1 MSDTRDD
8 LLPEDGKSSA
18 AKDSSERLKR
28 TFLALKKTQKELA
41 NLKQKQRE
49 PIAVIGI
56 GCKFPGGVNNTN
68 DYWQLLLD
76 QRDAIS
82 EIPEDRWDN
91 DSYYDADSSTLGSIA
106 TRHGG
111 FIDDPDLFDAN
122 FFDIS
127 PREARS
133 LDPQQRLILEVTWEA
148 LENAGIRPA
157 SLRETKTGVF
167 TGISTSDYYQL
178 LAGRAPEE
186 IDSYMGS
193 GNAHSITA
201 GRLSFLLGLRGPSM
215 AIDTACS
222 SSLVAIHTACQS
234 LRQGESDLCLV
245 QGVNILLSPEIT
257 INHSRAGM
265 LAPDGR
271 CKAFDDSADG
281 FVRSEGCGAIVL
293 KPLSSAQRD
302 GDNVLAVIMGGSVNH
317 DGHSSGLTVP
327 SGPSQQAVI
336 KAAIKNA
343 NLKPEDINYIES
355 HGTGTAIG
363 DPIEIGA
370 LAGVFGTSHSK
381 QKPLIVGSVK
391 ANIGH
396 LEPAAGIAGLIK
408 AVLMIQHRR
417 IPGQVHFNAPS
428 HLIDW
433 QNIPVKIPE
442 AAMDMGEDVG
452 PLIAGVSSFGF
463 GGTNAHIIIGEEDGV
478 LDKPSQLSPSEKPAG
493 QNSHIVNISAR
504 SEAAFIELR
513 QHYIEWLEKNS
524 ETHLADI
531 AANCCLTRN
540 DFEWRASLVG
550 ANLDELRDL
559 LSSALPH
566 KVKQPDL
573 APVFMFT
580 GQGSQY
586 KGMGKTLYQ
595 TEPVFRGVL
604 DRCHQAFLSVTGRDL
619 LDVIFNGSELTAT
632 HNCQPAIYSIEV
644 ALSELW
650 QSKGIR
656 PGAVMG
662 HSVGEYAAAYT
673 AGIFSLEEGLQ
684 LIIRRGAL
692 MQELSNPGAMAAVF
706 ASAEVAAKAIDGK
719 QDLLSIAGINGPGLV
734 VLSGDRLAL
743 DSVLKLLNEQGIRST
758 PLDVSHGFHSP
769 LMNGVLDGFRQQA
782 QSVIFKTGHVP
793 FYSCLEPERDPLAP
807 INADYWV
814 RHIVEPV
821 LFYSTLQK
829 VKNANNLT
837 FLEIGPKPV
846 LTGMARACLPGEKA
860 NWCWSIKELE
870 DDRQEMLG
878 QLAVLYQLGAEPD
891 WRTIYPNA
899 YKRMQLPNYP
909 FQRQRY
915 WAAPTPD
922 TSTNLISDEVYYHVV
937 WRTLSKEDNT
947 LDIKL
952 IDSEPSNPTYLI
964 VSDGGQELPSLS
976 GRFFTQL
983 NEQGNNPQIV
993 SAREIESISIENT
1006 IVIWVRESEASQ
1018 NYAEAQSV
1026 AQELLKVMQAVIAQ
1040 PSSGLWCVTE
1050 QAVSVTDSMS
1060 LAFAD
1065 SIAWAM
1071 GRTMALEHPIQW
1083 GGIIDLELSSSEQMS
1098 NNQVDAAI
1106 EKIQSPGNEDQL
1118 AIRQQQWH
1126 IPQLRHY
1133 TPISKKAAFNPSG
1146 TWLITGGCGD
1156 LGLLTCQWLFKKGV
1170 REFVL
1175 VGRSGPSAM
1184 VQKAIQQLNEKGANI
1199 RVVAEDVCNKNGMRN
1214 VIAEC
1219 NVRQPLKGIV
1229 HTAGLPG
1236 YDLLDSINWQRF
1248 DEIVAAKAQG
1258 AWNLHTLTDELEL
1271 DYFICYSS
1279 ISSTWGSKGQAH
1291 YGAANRFVDSLMSH
1305 RRQRGL
1311 TGLSVNWGPWYQQG
1325 MSTQETVK
1333 KLAQAGVQSLK
1344 AKNNFAALER
1354 IIGDPKLSACAV
1366 AQLDEPIFKMLNQL
1380 VSKNSFL
1387 DRLHSKSMPDEQLNP
1402 TKGNLNNPAHA
1413 IAAENPSRANAF
1425 IKTQNEESLVS
1436 HLQELT
1442 ATILEFPAGQLPDVD
1457 KGFSALG
1464 MDSLLALQF
1473 KETLSGQT
1481 GLTLPATLTFDYPNI
1496 VKLAGYLKNQFF
1508 ADSSVSSSSGER
1520 QERLSDF
1527 GNREAA
1533 VHDIAIIGFGCRF
1546 PGSANSAESF
1556 WSLLKNSDDSISD
1569 IPKERWDID
1578 DYYDANPDAAGK
1590 MYCRKGGFLDG
1601 IDLFDATLFEISP
1614 REANHMD
1621 PQQRLLLE
1629 TTWEAFENA
1638 GVAPDKVKES
1648 QTGVFVGISSA
1659 EYGNRLTADVNQI
1672 DPYSITGNTSNTAAG
1687 RLSYFYGLHG
1697 PAMAVD
1703 TACSSSLVAV
1713 HLACQSL
1720 RSGESRMALA
1730 AGVNL
1735 ILDPMGSIAA
1745 SRARMLSADGKCKTF
1760 DASADGYVRSE
1771 GCGVVVLKPLAD
1783 AEKDGDTIL
1792 AVIRGSAVNQD
1803 GSSSGLT
1810 VPNGPIQEALI
1821 KEALYQARLQPEDVS
1836 YLEAHGTGTP
1846 LGDPLELQA
1855 ANAAYRPGLKGQ
1867 ESSVVEAE
1875 PLLVGSV
1882 KTNLGHLES
1891 AAGIAGLIKVILSL
1905 KHKQIPGHLNFETPN
1920 PHIPWSELNVK
1931 VPTSTAPWPTSDR
1944 LIAGVSSFG
1953 FSGTNAHVIVESY
1966 KEPADSFTSTDLIK
1980 KISANYYVLP
1990 LSAHTE
1996 DALLA
2001 LKEKYKTLLRERIS
2015 AENSAGESQ
2024 TLSALSLC
2032 YSATTGR
2039 QHFKYRVGAI
2049 GRTLEELD
2057 LNLSATELSSVV
2069 GDSHPKFSEGWALK
2083 TLEDYIAGSVAAL
2096 NHYDE
2101 LDVALKFLPK
2111 AKLPSYPFQRK
2122 HYWIGNSTGTKRH
2135 LHVGD
2140 GQLDLDTPIVFPGEA
2155 LALAD
2160 SEKQYF
2166 HLIINS
2172 AALGFY
2178 NDHRVYGKAVFPA
2191 AAWLDAALQTAKVV
2205 LLEDSARIEDLQVL
2219 RPLVFE
2225 DGVSYKIQTVIE
2237 PVSGRDA
2244 YQIKFFSQEIESDS
2258 AHWAL
2263 LAEATVSMLAVSEAA
2278 KSAQRSRLESM
2289 LEPEVDSE
2297 KSWQN
2302 IAPAELYQRYK
2313 DLHLDYGEAF
2323 RTVKSL
2329 KFQSNKSL
2337 GRFEIDDV
2345 RLLPAL
2351 LDGCFQIAGLA
2362 CPQLEEKLTF
2372 LPVAIEKIQWFGE
2385 GTLAGWCF
2393 AENVAPRGDESTNG
2407 NESAIK
2413 IGQVVTLDLSLFNTE
2428 KQLIASV
2435 CGLTLKAVPKGQQSL
2450 GNLKPKAA
2458 QVLSIQWDKLAL
2470 DVSPDRVNQYHWLL
2484 VASNSR
2490 LAAGISDYLK
2500 SKGASWEYVD
2510 PAQFPK
2516 QLDSNIQV
2524 VFLEGLIASS
2534 ASALEITLSL
2544 LDIYQKLSALAHQWR
2559 LSVITCGA
2567 VRVLDDDNVA
2577 GLTQSPLWGLGKVIA
2592 LEDSDHW
2599 GGLLDIES
2607 LHMATS
2613 DHIDSRQAEM
2623 IDRWIQS
2630 TTSEALCAIR
2640 GEQLYAARLVP
2651 TAVNNK
2657 PIYSNQAPAPT
2668 RVSIGAS
2675 YIITGGC
2682 GGLGLQVAKWLSEQG
2697 AGHLILTSRSGAGA
2711 AAQAVL
2717 DAIETDSETE
2727 VSVVAAD
2734 VTDLAVM
2741 QKVVDLAVSLA
2752 PLKGIIHAAGII
2764 DDGILLQQTAD
2775 RFEKVMAP
2783 KVSGAWN
2790 LHKLTVDKELDFFV
2804 SFSSTAS
2811 VLGVIGQS
2819 SYAAANAFLDS
2830 FAGYRGS
2837 LGLPALTINWGGWED
2852 TGMAAQLSEK
2862 DIEHLEQVGVKAL
2875 RPEEGLRVLGLLIS
2889 QRDAVSESVAVLD
2902 VEWETLFKTYSIEKT
2917 PSILRLIRSAGKK
2930 TNSTFKLESRETIA
2944 ASLFQSLTEAKNT
2957 QRLALVEGFLLQ
2969 QLREVLEVESDFD
2982 KSIPLVNMGM
2992 DSLMAVELRSRVHKA
3007 LDIDVSIARF
3017 LEDRDFFSMA
3027 AFLLESF
3034 SEIHLL
3040 DKIRPVLDEK
3050 LENSLKQGE
3059 EQVRQFPLSISQQAL
3074 WFLHQINPN
3083 SAAYNTAFAVKIL
3096 SNVEP
3101 LELTG
3106 VLTQIV
3112 DRYSALRTVFPAP
3125 SNGRLQQ
3132 INPTTSIDLESI
3144 DAADC
3149 SDAELKVVV
3158 ENHYQQPFSLTDGPL
3173 FRTTLFSRSA
3183 TEHVLLLSFH
3193 HIICDAWSIWLIV
3206 GDICKAYAN
3215 NGVLALAKDE
3225 NDQQSFQRAV
3235 DNQNQL
3241 ERSERGD
3248 KLRSYWLNVLAGEL
3262 PQLNFPTD
3270 TIEQNTD
3277 QPKGASLHFEL
3288 STDLTAKITA
3298 FCSAEGITL
3307 YCLLLSAWQLFLH
3320 RYTGQDDILVGS
3332 PVAGRNDPGTTNA
3345 VGYFVN
3351 QIVLRTNLAG
3361 NPTVKA
3367 LLSQVRKTVLG
3378 ALEHQDYPYPL
3389 LAREL
3394 SEGRL
3399 EGQAGVFSTYFV
3411 LQKPQQM
3418 GESSGLLKGA
3428 SRSGE
3433 LLQVGPLTLAPFAMD
3448 QMEGQFDL
3456 ALEVHEKSSA
3466 HSCTLKY
3473 DTSLFKS
3480 TTVDRLA
3487 LHFNHLLSDL
3497 VDSPDKQISQLS
3509 LLSADEYRQIV
3520 YQWND
3525 TVEPHDLSLCLH
3537 DLFERQVQLSPDAP
3551 AVTFEGQ
3558 SLSYSELAKKSL
3570 LLAKYLQKQGVGP
3583 DIFVGVFATR
3593 SLEMVIALYGI
3604 LRAGGAYVPLEP
3616 EYPEKRI
3623 SGAIE
3628 DAGLSIVLTQE
3639 ALLSRAVCI
3648 ENELANTVQ
3657 FVPLDRDWSI
3667 IEACGDLPISHTTTP
3682 DDLAYLI
3689 YTSGSTGIPN
3699 GVMNSHKGICNRLLW
3714 MQKAYQL
3721 DKHDRVLQKT
3731 PFSFDVSVWEF
3742 FWPLIT
3748 GAQLILAPPGV
3759 HRDSVALVNLILK
3772 EKISTLH
3779 FVPSML
3785 TSLLDYLALKSD
3797 LKTADKL
3804 SSGDI
3809 SDSNV
3814 RQVFCSGEALSPA
3827 TASKFFE
3834 YFDSDLHNLYGPTE
3848 AAIDVTYWQ
3857 CLKDE
3862 QPVIMPIGRPI
3873 DNTQIY
3879 ILDKYQNPVPVG
3891 VAGELFIAGFGVARG
3906 YRKRDQLNTLKFIDD
3921 PFSQTTEAR
3930 MYRTGDMARFNEDG
3944 VIEYLGRIDNQVK
3957 IHGFRIE
3964 LGEIEAVCESYPS
3977 INQAVVLARETTK
3990 GSFNLVAYISRNE
4003 RGSRDER
4010 VSGAEKDLHEFLRQ
4024 KLPDYMVPSHIVV
4037 LTVFPLSSNGK
4048 VDRKA
4053 LPAPVSL
4060 RSARHDSSQQT
4071 ISASNDIERF
4081 IAASWREVLEL
4092 DHIGIN
4098 ENFFELGGHS
4108 IALGQI
4114 HARICLE
4121 FNCELN
4127 LVDMFRYTSI
4137 LQQAVWVD
4145 SQLLSNGDAVEK
4157 RRDPIRGKRRGQADN
4172 NSLQDKR
4179 TARRK
4184 SRKE

>member
-1 MSDTRDD
+1 MSDVRDD
-8 LLPEDGKSSA
+8 LPPGDSKSNA
-18 AKDSSERLKR
+18 TKDSSDRLKR

-49 PIAVIGI
+49 PIAIIGI
-56 GCKFPGGVNNTN
+56 GCKFPGGVNNTS
-68 DYWQLLLD
+68 DYWQLLLE

-82 EIPEDRWDN
+82 EIPGNRWDN
-91 DSYYDADSSTLGSIA
+91 DAYYDADSSLLGSTA

-111 FIDDPDLFDAN
+111 FIDNLDLFDAD

-133 LDPQQRLILEVTWEA
+133 LDPQQRLVLEVTWEA

-167 TGISTSDYYQL
+167 TAISTSDYYQL

-193 GNAHSITA
+193 GNAHSIAA

-336 KAAIKNA
+336 KSALKNA

-381 QKPLIVGSVK
+381 QNPLIVGSVK
-391 ANIGH
+391 ANFGH

-408 AVLMIQHRR
+408 AALMIQHRQ
-417 IPGQVHFNAPS
+417 IPGQVHYNTPS
-428 HLIDW
+428 QLIDW
-433 QNIPVKIPE
+433 QNIPIQIPE
-442 AAMDMGEDVG
+442 ETMSVDEEAG

-463 GGTNAHIIIGEEDGV
+463 GGTNAHVILGAEED
-478 LDKPSQLSPSEKPAG
+478 LFSKSSQLPPLEKDEA
-493 QNSHIVNISAR
+493 QSYHIVNISAR
-504 SEAAFIELR
+504 SEAAFVELR
-513 QHYIEWLEKNS
+513 QQYLEWLEENS
-524 ETHLADI
+524 EASLADI
-531 AANCCLTRN
+531 AANACLTRN

-550 ANLDELRDL
+550 TSLDDIRNS
-559 LSSALPH
+559 LSSAVPH
-566 KVKQPDL
+566 KVKQPDI

-595 TEPVFRGVL
+595 TETVFRDVL
-604 DRCHQAFLSVTGRDL
+604 DRCHQEFMLVTGRDL
-619 LDVIFNGSELTAT
+619 LDIIFNGAELTAT

-692 MQELSNPGAMAAVF
+692 MQGLSNPGAMAAVF

-734 VLSGDRLAL
+734 ALSGDKLAL
-743 DSVLKLLNEQGIRST
+743 DSVLKLLDEQGIRSSS
-758 PLDVSHGFHSP
+758 LDVSHGFHSP
-769 LMNGVLDGFRQQA
+769 LMSGVLDDFGQQA
-782 QSVIFKTGHVP
+782 QRVAFKPSHVP
-793 FYSCLEPERDPLAP
+793 FYSCLEPERDPLALM
-807 INADYWV
+807 NADYWV
-814 RHIVEPV
+814 RHIVRPV
-821 LFYSTLQK
+821 LFYSTLQQLK
-829 VKNANNLT
+829 TANNLT

-860 NWCWSIKELE
+860 SWCWSIKEVAN
-870 DDRQEMLG
+870 DRQEMLG
-878 QLAVLYQLGAEPD
+878 QLAALYQLGAEPD
-891 WRTIYPNA
+891 WRTVYPNA

-915 WAAPTPD
+915 WAAPAPD
-922 TSTNLISDEVYYHVV
+922 TSTNLISDEVYYNVA
-937 WRTLSKEDNT
+937 WRALSKEDT
-947 LDIKL
+947 KQ
-952 IDSEPSNPTYLI
+952 IDSEPSNFTYLI
-964 VSDGGQELPSLS
+964 VSDGKQELPPLSSLFS
-976 GRFFTQL
+976 KQL
-983 NEQGNNPQIV
+983 NAQGNNPRTV
-993 SAREIESISIENT
+993 SAAEIESISLENT
-1006 IVIWVRESEASQ
+1006 IVLWVSDSEASQ
-1018 NYAEAQSV
+1018 DYAQAHGV
-1026 AQELLKVMQAVIAQ
+1026 AQELLKIMQAVIAE
-1040 PSSGLWCVTE
+1040 PSSNLWCVTE
-1050 QAVSVTDSMS
+1050 EAVSVTDSTAI
-1060 LAFAD
+1060 AFAD

-1071 GRTMALEHPIQW
+1071 ARTMALEYPIQW
-1083 GGIIDLELSSSEQMS
+1083 GGIIDLELSTSELMS
-1098 NNQVDAAI
+1098 IKQVDAAI
-1106 EKIQSPGNEDQL
+1106 EKIQNPGNEDQL

-1126 IPQLRHY
+1126 IPQLQHY
-1133 TPISKKAAFNPSG
+1133 TQGSKKAAFNPSG

-1184 VQKAIQQLNEKGANI
+1184 VQTAIQQLNEKGANI
-1199 RVVAEDVCNKNGMRN
+1199 RVVAEDVCDENGMRN

-1219 NVRQPLKGIV
+1219 NVRESLKGIV

-1236 YDLLDSINWQRF
+1236 YDLLETLNSQRF
-1248 DEIVAAKAQG
+1248 DEVMAAKAQG
-1258 AWNLHTLTDELEL
+1258 AWNLHTVTDEVEL

-1311 TGLSVNWGPWYQQG
+1311 PGLSVNWGPWYLQG

-1354 IIGDPKLSACAV
+1354 IINDPKLSTCAV
-1366 AQLDEPIFKMLNQL
+1366 AQLDEPVFKMLNQL

-1387 DRLHSKSMPDEQLNP
+1387 DRLNSKSMPGEQLNP

-1413 IAAENPSRANAF
+1413 IGTENLSRENAF
-1425 IKTQNEESLVS
+1425 IKTLDDESLVS
-1436 HLQELT
+1436 QLQELT
-1442 ATILEFPAGQLPDVD
+1442 ATILEFSAGQMPDVD

-1473 KETLSGQT
+1473 KETLSEQT
-1481 GLTLPATLTFDYPNI
+1481 GLTLPSTLTFDYPNI
-1496 VKLAGYLKNQFF
+1496 IKLAVYLKNQFF
-1508 ADSSVSSSSGER
+1508 ADSSVLAPSDER
-1520 QERLSDF
+1520 REIVNDI
-1527 GNREAA
+1527 GNRDAA
-1533 VHDIAIIGFGCRF
+1533 VHDIAVIGVGCRF
-1546 PGSANSAESF
+1546 PGGANSAESF

-1601 IDLFDATLFEISP
+1601 IDLFDATLFGISP

-1629 TTWEAFENA
+1629 TTWEAFEDA
-1638 GVAPDKVKES
+1638 GLALDKIKES
-1648 QTGVFVGISSA
+1648 QTGVFVGVTST

-1672 DPYSITGNTSNTAAG
+1672 DPYSITGNTANTAAG

-1735 ILDPMGSIAA
+1735 ILDPMGTIAA
-1745 SRARMLSADGKCKTF
+1745 SRSRMLSADGKCKTF
-1760 DASADGYVRSE
+1760 DASADGYVRGE

-1783 AEKDGDTIL
+1783 AEKDGNTIL

-1821 KEALYQARLQPEDVS
+1821 RDALFQARLQPEDVS

-1855 ANAAYRPGLKGQ
+1855 ANTAYRSGQ
-1867 ESSVVEAE
+1867 ESLEVKPEA
-1875 PLLVGSV
+1875 LLVGSV

-1905 KHKQIPGHLNFETPN
+1905 KHKQIPSHLNFKSPN

-1931 VPTSTAPWPTSDR
+1931 VPTCMTPWPKSAR
-1944 LIAGVSSFG
+1944 QIAGVSSFG
-1953 FSGTNAHVIVESY
+1953 FSGTNAHVIVEAY
-1966 KEPADSFTSTDLIK
+1966 KESTGSSTSSELIK
-1980 KISANYYVLP
+1980 KTDGNYFVLP

-1996 DALLA
+1996 EALLA
-2001 LKEKYKTLLRERIS
+2001 LKEKYKVLLRERIS
-2015 AENSAGESQ
+2015 TRNNSPESQ
-2024 TLSALSLC
+2024 ALSALSLC
-2032 YSATTGR
+2032 YSASTGR
-2039 QHFKYRVGAI
+2039 QHFKYRAGAI
-2049 GRTLEELD
+2049 GRTLEELE
-2057 LNLSATELSSVV
+2057 LNLSVSEPLSAA
-2069 GDSHPKFSEGWALK
+2069 GDRQLMFSENWALN
-2083 TLEDYIAGSVAAL
+2083 TLRDYIAGTTAAL
-2096 NHYDE
+2096 NHYGE
-2101 LDVALKFLPK
+2101 LDDALKFLPK
-2111 AKLPSYPFQRK
+2111 TRLPSYPFQRK
-2122 HYWIGNSTGTKRH
+2122 RYWVENSSNTKRG
-2135 LHVGD
+2135 LHAG
-2140 GQLDLDTPIVFPGEA
+2140 GGELDRDTFITFPGKA
-2155 LALAD
+2155 LALAH
-2160 SEKQYF
+2160 SEKRYF
-2166 HLIINS
+2166 HLTINS

-2191 AAWLDAALQTAKVV
+2191 AAWLDAALQTARVIF
-2205 LLEDSARIEDLQVL
+2205 LEGLACVEELQVL

-2225 DGVSYKIQTVIE
+2225 DDVSYKIQTVMDA
-2237 PVSGRDA
+2237 VSGRDA
-2244 YQIKFFSQEIESDS
+2244 HQIKFFSQELGSDS
-2258 AHWAL
+2258 AHWVL
-2263 LAEATVSMLAVSEAA
+2263 LAEAIVSKLAVSEAT
-2278 KSAQRSRLESM
+2278 KSARQLTLESM
-2289 LEPEVDSE
+2289 L
-2297 KSWQN
+2297 KSQTNSGQGWKS
-2302 IAPAELYQRYK
+2302 IDPVELYQRYK
-2313 DLHLDYGEAF
+2313 DLHLDYGDAF
-2323 RTVKSL
+2323 RTVKTL
-2329 KFQSNKSL
+2329 NYQSNKSL
-2337 GRFEIDDV
+2337 GMFEIDDI

-2362 CPQLEEKLTF
+2362 SPQLDDKLTF
-2372 LPVAIEKIQWFGE
+2372 LPVAIEKTQWFGE
-2385 GTLAGWCF
+2385 ATLAGWCF
-2393 AENVAPRGDESTNG
+2393 AEHVVLENDESIPANQ
-2407 NESAIK
+2407 SAIK
-2413 IGQVVTLDLSLFNTE
+2413 IGQVVKLDLSVFNAE
-2428 KQLIASV
+2428 KQLIATVS
-2435 CGLTLKAVPKGQQSL
+2435 GLTLKAVPKGQQSL
-2450 GNLKPKAA
+2450 VSLKLKAA
-2458 QVLSIQWDKLAL
+2458 QVLNIQWDKLAL
-2470 DVSPDRVNQYHWLL
+2470 DVSPGRVSQYHWLL
-2484 VASNSR
+2484 VASDSR
-2490 LAAGISDYLK
+2490 LIAGLSDYLK
-2500 SKGASWEYVD
+2500 NNGASWECVD
-2510 PAQFPK
+2510 PDRFPK
-2516 QLDSNIQV
+2516 QLHSNIQV
-2524 VFLEGLIASS
+2524 IYLEGLIADG
-2534 ASALEITLSL
+2534 ASTVEITVAL
-2544 LDIYQKLSALAHQWR
+2544 LDIYQKLSALGDQWR
-2559 LSVITCGA
+2559 LSVITCAA
-2567 VRVLDDDNVA
+2567 VRVLEDDKVA

-2599 GGLLDIES
+2599 GGLLDVES
-2607 LHMATS
+2607 LHTVTS
-2613 DHIDSRQAEM
+2613 DHVDSRQAEM

-2630 TTSEALCAIR
+2630 TTSESLCAVR
-2640 GEQLYAARLVP
+2640 GEQFYAARLVP
-2651 TAVNNK
+2651 TALNNK
-2657 PIYSNQAPAPT
+2657 PIYTNQTPAPT
-2668 RVSIGAS
+2668 RVRKGAS

-2717 DAIETDSETE
+2717 GTIKTGSETE

-2734 VTDLAVM
+2734 VTDLVAM
-2741 QKVVDLAVSLA
+2741 QGVVDLAESLA

-2783 KVSGAWN
+2783 KAKGAWN
-2790 LHKLTVDKELDFFV
+2790 LHKLTVDKKLDFFV

-2811 VLGVIGQS
+2811 VLGVTGQS

-2830 FAGYRGS
+2830 LAGYRVS

-2852 TGMAAQLSEK
+2852 TGMAAHLSEQ
-2862 DIEHLEQVGVKAL
+2862 DIGHLEQLGVKAL
-2875 RPEEGLRVLGLLIS
+2875 RPEEGLRILGLLIS
-2889 QRDAVSESVAVLD
+2889 QRTAISESVAVLD
-2902 VEWETLFKTYSIEKT
+2902 VEWETLLKTYSIEQT
-2917 PSILRLIRSAGKK
+2917 PSILRLIRTAVEK
-2930 TNSTFKLESRETIA
+2930 TNSTLKLESRETIT
-2944 ASLFQSLTEAKNT
+2944 ASLFQSLIEAKNR
-2957 QRLALVEGFLLQ
+2957 QRLGLVEEFLLQ
-2969 QLREVLEVESDFD
+2969 QLREVLEVDNDFD
-2982 KSIPLVNMGM
+2982 KSIPLVKMGM
-2992 DSLMAVELRSRVHKA
+2992 DSLMAVELRSRVQKG

-3017 LEDRDFFSMA
+3017 LEDRNFFSMA

-3034 SEIHLL
+3034 NETHLL
-3040 DKIRPVLDEK
+3040 DKTRSILDEK
-3050 LENSLKQGE
+3050 LESSAKPGE
-3059 EQVRQFPLSISQQAL
+3059 EHVRQFPLSISQQAL

-3096 SNVEP
+3096 SNVET
-3101 LELTG
+3101 LELSN
-3106 VLTQIV
+3106 VLKQIV
-3112 DRYSALRTVFPAP
+3112 DRYSALRTVFPAQ

-3132 INPTTSIDLESI
+3132 INPATSIDLQSI
-3144 DAADC
+3144 DAAGF
-3149 SDAELKVVV
+3149 SDAELKTLV
-3158 ENHYQQPFSLTDGPL
+3158 ESYYQQPFSLSDGPL

-3215 NGVLALAKDE
+3215 NGVLTLANNE
-3225 NDQQSFQRAV
+3225 NDQLSFQRAV
-3235 DNQNQL
+3235 DTQNQL
-3241 ERSERGD
+3241 ETSERGD
-3248 KLRSYWLNVLAGEL
+3248 KLRAYWLNVLGGEL

-3270 TIEQNTD
+3270 SIVQGTE
-3277 QPKGASLHFEL
+3277 QPKGASLHFAL
-3288 STDLTAKITA
+3288 STELTAKITA

-3332 PVAGRNDPGTTNA
+3332 PVAGRDDSGSTNA

-3389 LAREL
+3389 LARQL
-3394 SEGRL
+3394 SKGRL
-3399 EGQAGVFSTYFV
+3399 ERQAGVFSTYFV
-3411 LQKPQQM
+3411 LQKPQQLV
-3418 GESSGLLKGA
+3418 ESSGSLKGA
-3428 SRSGE
+3428 SLSGE

-3473 DTSLFKS
+3473 DTSLLEVA
-3480 TTVDRLA
+3480 TVQRLA
-3487 LHFNHLLSDL
+3487 KHFNQLLGDL
-3497 VDSPDKQISQLS
+3497 VDFPDKQISQIS
-3509 LLSADEYRQIV
+3509 LLSADEYRKIV

-3525 TVEPHDLSLCLH
+3525 TIEPHDLSLCLH
-3537 DLFERQVQLSPDAP
+3537 DLFERQVQRSPDAP

-3558 SLSYSELAKKSL
+3558 SLSYSELSEKSL
-3570 LLAKYLQKQGVGP
+3570 LLAKYLQMQGVGP
-3583 DIFVGVFATR
+3583 DIFVGVFASR

-3616 EYPEKRI
+3616 EYPEKRL
-3623 SGAIE
+3623 SAVIE

-3639 ALLSRAVCI
+3639 VLLSRPVC
-3648 ENELANTVQ
+3648 NDSTSTVQ

-3667 IEACGDLPISHTTTP
+3667 VEASGDLPLSHTTTP

-3699 GVMNSHKGICNRLLW
+3699 GVMNSHKAICNRLLW

-3721 DKHDRVLQKT
+3721 DKDDRVLQKT

-3748 GAQLILAPPGV
+3748 GAQLILAPPGA
-3759 HRDSVALVNLILK
+3759 HKDSVALVNLILK

-3785 TSLLDYLALKSD
+3785 TSLLDYLALKSNH
-3797 LKTADKL
+3797 KTTDKL
-3804 SSGDI
+3804 SSGEI
-3809 SDSNV
+3809 FDSNV

-3857 CLKDE
+3857 CRKDE
-3862 QPVIMPIGRPI
+3862 QSAIMPIGRPI

-3891 VAGELFIAGFGVARG
+3891 VAGELFIAGTGVARG
-3906 YRKRDQLNTLKFIDD
+3906 YRNRDQLNALKFIDD
-3921 PFSQTTEAR
+3921 PFSQSFEAR

-3964 LGEIEAVCESYPS
+3964 LGEVEAVCESFPS
-3977 INQAVVLARETTK
+3977 INQAVVLARGTTK
-3990 GSFNLVAYISRNE
+3990 GSYSLVAYVSQNE
-4003 RGSRDER
+4003 GISRDER
-4010 VSGAEKDLHEFLRQ
+4010 VNGNEKGLREFLKQ
-4024 KLPDYMVPSHIVV
+4024 KLPEYMVPSHIVV
-4037 LTVFPLSSNGK
+4037 LTVFPLNSNGK

-4053 LPAPVSL
+4053 LPEPVSL
-4060 RSARHDSSQQT
+4060 SSARQGSAQQA
-4071 ISASNDIERF
+4071 ISVSNGTEQF
-4081 IAASWREVLEL
+4081 IAAAWKEVLEL

-4121 FNCELN
+4121 FTCELS

-4137 LQQAVWVD
+4137 LQQALWVD
-4145 SQLLSNGDAVEK
+4145 SQLQSKGDTVEQET
-4157 RRDPIRGKRRGQADN
+4157 DPIRGKRRGQIK

>member
-1 MSDTRDD
+1 MSDIRKNS
-8 LLPEDGKSSA
+8 LPEDGKSKA
-18 AKDSSERLKR
+18 TQDSSDRLKR

-49 PIAVIGI
+49 PIAIIGI

-68 DYWQLLLD
+68 DYWQLLLE

-82 EIPEDRWDN
+82 EIPDDRWDN
-91 DSYYDADSSTLGSIA
+91 EAYYDADSSKLGTIA

-193 GNAHSITA
+193 GNAHSIAA

-265 LAPDGR
+265 LSPDGR
-271 CKAFDDSADG
+271 CKAFDNSADG

-302 GDNVLAVIMGGSVNH
+302 GDNVLAVIMGEAVNH

-336 KAAIKNA
+336 KSAIKNA

-363 DPIEIGA
+363 DPIELGA
-370 LAGVFGTSHSK
+370 LAGVFGMSHSRR
-381 QKPLIVGSVK
+381 KPLIVGSVK

-396 LEPAAGIAGLIK
+396 LETAAGIAGLIK
-408 AVLMIQHRR
+408 AVLMIHHHQ
-417 IPGQVHFNAPS
+417 IPGQVHFEIPS
-428 HLIDW
+428 QLIDW
-433 QNIPVKIPE
+433 HNIPIKIPE
-442 AAMDMGEDVG
+442 TTMDVGEDVG
-452 PLIAGVSSFGF
+452 SLIAGVSSFGF
-463 GGTNAHIIIGEEDGV
+463 GGTNAHIILGAESGL
-478 LDKPSQLSPSEKPAG
+478 LDKPSQLQPSERPQDQKP
-493 QNSHIVNISAR
+493 HIVNISAR
-504 SEAAFIELR
+504 SEAAFVELR
-513 QHYIEWLEKNS
+513 QRYLEWFESNP
-524 ETHLADI
+524 ETPLADI
-531 AANCCLTRN
+531 AANSCLTRN
-540 DFEWRASLVG
+540 DFEWRTSLVG
-550 ANLDELRDL
+550 TSLDDIRDL
-559 LSSALPH
+559 LSSAVPH

-573 APVFMFT
+573 TPVFMFT

-595 TEPVFRGVL
+595 TEPVFRDVL
-604 DRCHQAFLSVTGRDL
+604 DRCHQAFMSVTGRDL
-619 LDVIFNGSELTAT
+619 LDIIFNGSELTAT

-644 ALSELW
+644 GLSELW

-692 MQELSNPGAMAAVF
+692 MQGLSNPGAMAAVF

-719 QDLLSIAGINGPGLV
+719 QDLLSIAGINGPSLV
-734 VLSGDRLAL
+734 VLSGDKLAL
-743 DSVLKLLNEQGIRST
+743 DSVLKHLNDQDIRSS

-769 LMNGVLDGFRQQA
+769 LMNGVLDDFRQQA
-782 QSVIFKTGHVP
+782 QSVAFKPGHVP
-793 FYSCLEPERDPLAP
+793 FYSCLDPERDPLVP
-807 INADYWV
+807 MNADYWV

-829 VKNANNLT
+829 LENVNNLT
-837 FLEIGPKPV
+837 FLEVGPKPV
-846 LTGMARACLPGEKA
+846 LTGMARVCLPGEKA
-860 NWCWSIKELE
+860 NWCWSIKELA

-878 QLAVLYQLGAEPD
+878 QLAALYQLGAEPD
-891 WRTIYPNA
+891 WRTIYPHA

-915 WAAPTPD
+915 WAAPAPE
-922 TSTNLISDEVYYHVV
+922 TSTNLISDEVYYNVV
-937 WRTLSKEDNT
+937 WPALSEEDNT
-947 LDIKL
+947 VDTMQ
-952 IDSEPSNPTYLI
+952 IDSEPSNFTYLI

-976 GRFFTQL
+976 SLFSTQL
-983 NEQGNNPQIV
+983 NAQGNNPRVV
-993 SAREIESISIENT
+993 SASEIESVSLENT
-1006 IVIWVRESEASQ
+1006 IVLWVRESQVSQ
-1018 NYAEAQSV
+1018 SYAAAQRV
-1026 AQELLKVMQAVIAQ
+1026 AQQLLKVMQAVIAE
-1040 PSSGLWCVTE
+1040 PSSNLWCVTE
-1050 QAVSVTDSMS
+1050 QAVSVSDSTS

-1065 SIAWAM
+1065 SVAWAM

-1083 GGIIDLELSSSEQMS
+1083 GGIIDLELSTSELMS
-1098 NNQVDAAI
+1098 INQVDAAI
-1106 EKIQSPGNEDQL
+1106 KKIRISGNEDQL

-1126 IPQLRHY
+1126 IPRLQHY
-1133 TPISKKAAFNPSG
+1133 TPSSKKAAFNPRG

-1156 LGLLTCQWLFKKGV
+1156 LGLLTCQWLFEKGV

-1175 VGRSGPSAM
+1175 VGRSGPSAV
-1184 VQKAIQQLNEKGANI
+1184 VQKTIQQLNEKGANI
-1199 RVVAEDVCNKNGMRN
+1199 RVVAEDVCDENGMRK

-1219 NVRQPLKGIV
+1219 NVREPLKGIV

-1236 YDLLDSINWQRF
+1236 YELLESLNSYRF

-1258 AWNLHTLTDELEL
+1258 AWNLHALTDELEL

-1291 YGAANRFVDSLMSH
+1291 YGAANKFVDSLMSH
-1305 RRQRGL
+1305 RRQRGQP
-1311 TGLSVNWGPWYQQG
+1311 GLSVNWGPWYEQG

-1344 AKNNFAALER
+1344 TKNNFAALER
-1354 IIGDPKLSACAV
+1354 IIDDPKLSTCAV
-1366 AQLDEPIFKMLNQL
+1366 AQLDEPLFKMLNQL

-1387 DRLHSKSMPDEQLNP
+1387 DRLSSVGSKPASGEQRN
-1402 TKGNLNNPAHA
+1402 TTRGFLNNVADAVGTESPVRV
-1413 IAAENPSRANAF
+1413 NSF
-1425 IKTQNEESLVS
+1425 IKTQDEESLAS

-1442 ATILEFPAGQLPDVD
+1442 GIILEFPAGQLPDVD

-1473 KETLSGQT
+1473 KETLSEQT
-1481 GLTLPATLTFDYPNI
+1481 GLTLPSTLTFDYPNI
-1496 VKLAGYLKNQFF
+1496 VKLAVYLKNQFF
-1508 ADSSVSSSSGER
+1508 TDPNVLPSSGER
-1520 QERLSDF
+1520 RESVNDI

-1546 PGSANSAESF
+1546 PGGANSAESF
-1556 WSLLKNSDDSISD
+1556 WSLLKNSDDSIVD
-1569 IPKERWDID
+1569 IPKERWDINE
-1578 DYYDANPDAAGK
+1578 YYDANPDAAGK

-1601 IDLFDATLFEISP
+1601 IDLFDATLFEISR

-1648 QTGVFVGISSA
+1648 QTGVFVGITST
-1659 EYGNRLTADVNQI
+1659 EYGNRLTADVNRI

-1735 ILDPMGSIAA
+1735 ILDPMGTIAA

-1810 VPNGPIQEALI
+1810 VPNGPIQEAVI

-1855 ANAAYRPGLKGQ
+1855 ANAAYRSGH
-1867 ESSVVEAE
+1867 ESLETKPEA
-1875 PLLVGSV
+1875 LLVGSV

-1891 AAGIAGLIKVILSL
+1891 AAGIAGLIKVVLSL
-1905 KHKQIPGHLNFETPN
+1905 KHNQIPAHLNFETPN

-1931 VPTSTAPWPTSDR
+1931 VPTSITSWPKGGR
-1944 LIAGVSSFG
+1944 QIAGVSSFG

-1966 KEPADSFTSTDLIK
+1966 KEPTDPFNSNDVIEK
-1980 KISANYYVLP
+1980 TDGNYYVLP
-1990 LSAHTE
+1990 ISAHTE
-1996 DALLA
+1996 EALLA
-2001 LKEKYKTLLRERIS
+2001 LKEKHRILLLERIS
-2015 AENSAGESQ
+2015 TGNNSLENQA
-2024 TLSALSLC
+2024 LSALSLC
-2032 YSATTGR
+2032 YGASTSR
-2039 QHFKYRVGAI
+2039 QHFKYRAGAI
-2049 GRTLEELD
+2049 GRTLTELES
-2057 LNLSATELSSVV
+2057 NLSVDELQSVP
-2069 GDSHPKFSEGWALK
+2069 DNHQPKFSEGWALN
-2083 TLEDYIAGSVAAL
+2083 TLRDYIAGSAAAL
-2096 NHYDE
+2096 DHYGE

-2111 AKLPSYPFQRK
+2111 ANLPSYPFQRK
-2122 HYWIGNSTGTKRH
+2122 HYWIENSTNTKRH
-2135 LHVGD
+2135 LHVGYSH
-2140 GQLDLDTPIVFPGEA
+2140 LDHDIPIGFPGEA

-2160 SEKQYF
+2160 SDKRYF
-2166 HLIINS
+2166 HLMINS
-2172 AALGFY
+2172 AALDFY
-2178 NDHRVYGKAVFPA
+2178 DDHRVYGKAVFPA

-2205 LLEDSARIEDLQVL
+2205 LLEESACIEDLQVL

-2237 PVSGRDA
+2237 PVNGGDTQ
-2244 YQIKFFSQEIESDS
+2244 QIKFFSQELESDS
-2258 AHWAL
+2258 AHWVL
-2263 LAEATVSMLAVSEAA
+2263 LAEALVSKVAVSEAT
-2278 KSAQRSRLESM
+2278 KSAQQLTLESM
-2289 LEPEVDSE
+2289 LKPEIGSSQDW
-2297 KSWQN
+2297 KN
-2302 IAPAELYQRYK
+2302 IDPGELYQRYK

-2329 KFQSNKSL
+2329 RYQSNKSL
-2337 GRFEIDDV
+2337 GRVEIDDS

-2362 CPQLEEKLTF
+2362 CPQLDEKLTF
-2372 LPVAIEKIQWFGE
+2372 LPVAIEKTEWFGN
-2385 GTLAGWCF
+2385 GTRAGWCF
-2393 AENVAPRGDESTNG
+2393 AEHIVPGNDESISE
-2407 NESAIK
+2407 NEQAIK
-2413 IGQVVTLDLSLFNTE
+2413 VGQVVTLDLSLFNTE

-2435 CGLTLKAVPKGQQSL
+2435 SGLTLKAVPKGRQSL
-2450 GNLKPKAA
+2450 VNLKSKEA
-2458 QVLSIQWDKLAL
+2458 QVLNIQWDELAL
-2470 DVSPDRVNQYHWLL
+2470 NFSPDRANQYHWLL

-2490 LAAGISDYLK
+2490 LAAGLSGYLK

-2510 PAQFPK
+2510 PAHFPK
-2516 QLDSNIQV
+2516 QLHSNIQII
-2524 VFLEGLIASS
+2524 FLEGLIASS
-2534 ASALEITLSL
+2534 ASAVEITVSL
-2544 LDIYQKLSALAHQWR
+2544 LAIYQKLSALGDQWR

-2592 LEDSDHW
+2592 LEDGDHW

-2607 LHMATS
+2607 LHTVTS

-2630 TTSEALCAIR
+2630 TTSESLCAVR

-2651 TAVNNK
+2651 MALNNK
-2657 PIYSNQAPAPT
+2657 PVYSSQASAPS
-2668 RVSIGAS
+2668 RVSKAAS

-2697 AGHLILTSRSGAGA
+2697 AGHLILTSRSGADA
-2711 AAQAVL
+2711 TAQAVL
-2717 DAIETDSETE
+2717 IAIQADSETE

-2734 VTDLAVM
+2734 VTDLAAM
-2741 QKVVDLAVSLA
+2741 QKVVDFAESLA

-2783 KVSGAWN
+2783 KVNGAWN
-2790 LHKLTVDKELDFFV
+2790 LHKLTDDKELDFFV

-2811 VLGVIGQS
+2811 VLGVTGQS

-2830 FAGYRGS
+2830 LAGFRGS
-2837 LGLPALTINWGGWED
+2837 LGLPALTINWGGWKD

-2875 RPEEGLRVLGLLIS
+2875 RPEEGLRILGLLIS

-2902 VEWETLFKTYSIEKT
+2902 VEWGTLLKTYSIEKT
-2917 PSILRLIRSAGKK
+2917 PSILRLIRTAGEK
-2930 TNSTFKLESRETIA
+2930 TNSTFKPESRETIT
-2944 ASLFQSLTEAKNT
+2944 ASLFQSLTEARNT
-2957 QRLALVEGFLLQ
+2957 QRLALVEGFLFQ
-2969 QLREVLEVESDFD
+2969 QLREVLEVDSDFD

-2992 DSLMAVELRSRVHKA
+2992 DSLMAVELRSRVQKG

-3034 SEIHLL
+3034 SETHLL
-3040 DKIRPVLDEK
+3040 DKTRPVLDEK
-3050 LENSLKQGE
+3050 LENSLKLSKE
-3059 EQVRQFPLSISQQAL
+3059 HVWQFPLSISQQAL
-3074 WFLHQINPN
+3074 WFLHQVNPN

-3096 SNVEP
+3096 SNVET
-3101 LELTG
+3101 LELTN
-3106 VLTQIV
+3106 VLKQIV
-3112 DRYSALRTVFPAP
+3112 DRYSALRTVFPAQ
-3125 SNGRLQQ
+3125 SNGLLQQ
-3132 INPTTSIDLESI
+3132 INPATSIDLESI
-3144 DAADC
+3144 DAAGY
-3149 SDAELKVVV
+3149 SDAELKTLV
-3158 ENHYQQPFSLTDGPL
+3158 ESHYQQPFSLTDGPL

-3206 GDICKAYAN
+3206 GDICKAYAS
-3215 NGVLALAKDE
+3215 NGVLTLANDE
-3225 NDQQSFQRAV
+3225 NDQQSFRRAV

-3241 ERSERGD
+3241 ETSERGG
-3248 KLRSYWLNVLAGEL
+3248 KLRSYWLNVLGGEL

-3270 TIEQNTD
+3270 TIEENTD

-3288 STDLTAKITA
+3288 STDLTAKITT

-3307 YCLLLSAWQLFLH
+3307 YCLLLGAWQLFLH

-3332 PVAGRNDPGTTNA
+3332 PVAGRNDSGTTNA

-3418 GESSGLLKGA
+3418 SESSGSLKGA
-3428 SRSGE
+3428 SLSGE

-3480 TTVDRLA
+3480 ATVDRLA

-3509 LLSADEYRQIV
+3509 LLSADEYRKIV

-3525 TVEPHDLSLCLH
+3525 THEPHDLSLCLH

-3558 SLSYSELAKKSL
+3558 SLSYSELSEKSL

-3583 DIFVGVFATR
+3583 DYFVGVFATR

-3616 EYPEKRI
+3616 EYPEKRL
-3623 SGAIE
+3623 SAVIE

-3648 ENELANTVQ
+3648 ESESTNTIQ
-3657 FVPLDRDWSI
+3657 FIPLDRDWSI
-3667 IEACGDLPISHTTTP
+3667 VETCGDLPISHTTTP

-3748 GAQLILAPPGV
+3748 GAQLILAPPGA
-3759 HRDSVALVNLILK
+3759 HKDSVALVNLILK

-3797 LKTADKL
+3797 LKTADKP
-3804 SSGDI
+3804 SSGDVF
-3809 SDSNV
+3809 DSNV

-3862 QPVIMPIGRPI
+3862 QSVIMPIGRPI

-3891 VAGELFIAGFGVARG
+3891 VAGELFIGGAGVARG
-3906 YRKRDQLNTLKFIDD
+3906 YRKRDQLNALKFIDD
-3921 PFSQTTEAR
+3921 PFSQTIEAR
-3930 MYRTGDMARFNEDG
+3930 MYRTGDMARFNVDG

-3964 LGEIEAVCESYPS
+3964 LGEIEAVCESFPS
-3977 INQAVVLARETTK
+3977 INQAIVLARETTK

-4003 RGSRDER
+4003 RVSRDEN
-4010 VSGAEKDLHEFLRQ
+4010 VSGDEKGLNEYLRQ
-4024 KLPDYMVPSHIVV
+4024 KLPDYMVPSHIVA
-4037 LTVFPLSSNGK
+4037 LTVFPLNSNGK

-4060 RSARHDSSQQT
+4060 SSQRQDSAQQT
-4071 ISASNDIERF
+4071 ISASNDTERF
-4081 IAASWREVLEL
+4081 IAAAWKEVLKL
-4092 DHIGIN
+4092 GHIGIN

-4137 LQQAVWVD
+4137 LQQAFWVD
-4145 SQLLSNGDAVEK
+4145 SQLLSKGDAVEQ
-4157 RRDPIRGKRRGQADN
+4157 RRDPIRGKRRGQKDN

>member
-1 MSDTRDD
+1 MSDTRDN
-8 LLPEDGKSSA
+8 LLAEDGKSNA
-18 AKDSSERLKR
+18 TKDSSDRLKR

-41 NLKQKQRE
+41 NLKLKQRE
-49 PIAVIGI
+49 PIAIIGI

-68 DYWQLLLD
+68 DYWQLLLE

-82 EIPEDRWDN
+82 EIPENRWDN
-91 DSYYDADSSTLGSIA
+91 DAYYDADSSLLGSTA

-111 FIDDPDLFDAN
+111 FIDNPDLFDAD

-133 LDPQQRLILEVTWEA
+133 LDPQQRLVLEVTWEA

-167 TGISTSDYYQL
+167 TAISTSDYYQL

-193 GNAHSITA
+193 GNAHSIAA

-336 KAAIKNA
+336 KSALKNA

-381 QKPLIVGSVK
+381 QNPLIVGSVK
-391 ANIGH
+391 ANFGH

-408 AVLMIQHRR
+408 AALVIQHRQ
-417 IPGQVHFNAPS
+417 IPGQVHYNVPS

-433 QNIPVKIPE
+433 QNIPIQIPE
-442 AAMDMGEDVG
+442 ATMNVDEDAG
-452 PLIAGVSSFGF
+452 PLIVGVSSFGF
-463 GGTNAHIIIGEEDGV
+463 GGTNAHVILGAEED
-478 LDKPSQLSPSEKPAG
+478 LFSKSSQLPPSEKAVP
-493 QNSHIVNISAR
+493 QSSQIVNISAR
-504 SEAAFIELR
+504 SEAAFVELR
-513 QHYIEWLEKNS
+513 QQYLEWFEENS
-524 ETHLADI
+524 EASLVDI
-531 AANCCLTRN
+531 AANACLTRN
-540 DFEWRASLVG
+540 DFEWRTSLVG
-550 ANLDELRDL
+550 TSLDDIRDSL
-559 LSSALPH
+559 ASAVPH

-586 KGMGKTLYQ
+586 KGMGKNLYQ
-595 TEPVFRGVL
+595 TEPIFRDVL
-604 DRCHQAFLSVTGRDL
+604 DRCHQGFMSATGRDL
-619 LDVIFNGSELTAT
+619 LDIIFNGSELTAT

-692 MQELSNPGAMAAVF
+692 MQGLSNPGAMAAVF

-719 QDLLSIAGINGPGLV
+719 RDLLSIAGINGPGLV
-734 VLSGDRLAL
+734 VLSGDKLAL
-743 DSVLKLLNEQGIRST
+743 DSVLKLLTEQGIRSSS
-758 PLDVSHGFHSP
+758 LDVSHGFHSP
-769 LMNGVLDGFRQQA
+769 LMSGVLDDFRQQA
-782 QSVIFKTGHVP
+782 QSVAFKPSHVP
-793 FYSCLEPERDPLAP
+793 FYSCLEPGRDPLAP
-807 INADYWV
+807 MNADYWV

-821 LFYSTLQK
+821 LFYSTLQQLK
-829 VKNANNLT
+829 TANNLT

-846 LTGMARACLPGEKA
+846 LTGMARACLPGENV
-860 NWCWSIKELE
+860 NWCWSIKEVAN
-870 DDRQEMLG
+870 DRQELLG
-878 QLAVLYQLGAEPD
+878 QLAVLYQLGADPD
-891 WRTIYPNA
+891 WLTIYPNA

-915 WAAPTPD
+915 WAAPVPD
-922 TSTNLISDEVYYHVV
+922 TSTNLISDEVYYNVV
-937 WRTLSKEDNT
+937 WRALSKENNKVDV
-947 LDIKL
+947 KL
-952 IDSEPSNPTYLI
+952 IDSEPNNFRYLI
-964 VSDGGQELPSLS
+964 VSDGEQELPPLS
-976 GRFFTQL
+976 RLFSKQL
-983 NEQGNNPQIV
+983 NAQGNNPRIV
-993 SAREIESISIENT
+993 SASEIESISLENT
-1006 IVIWVRESEASQ
+1006 IVLWLRDSEASQ
-1018 NYAEAQSV
+1018 DYAQARGV
-1026 AQELLKVMQAVIAQ
+1026 AQELLKVMQAVIGE
-1040 PSSGLWCVTE
+1040 PSSNLWCVTE
-1050 QAVSVTDSMS
+1050 QAVSVIDSTS

-1083 GGIIDLELSSSEQMS
+1083 GGIIDLELSTSELMAIK
-1098 NNQVDAAI
+1098 QVDAAI
-1106 EKIQSPGNEDQL
+1106 EKIQIPGNEDQL

-1126 IPQLRHY
+1126 IPQLQHY
-1133 TPISKKAAFNPSG
+1133 TPGSRKAAFDPSG

-1184 VQKAIQQLNEKGANI
+1184 VQKAIQQLNDKGANI
-1199 RVVAEDVCNKNGMRN
+1199 KVVAEDVCDENGMRK

-1219 NVRQPLKGIV
+1219 NVHEPLKGIV

-1236 YDLLDSINWQRF
+1236 YDLLDSLNSQRF
-1248 DEIVAAKAQG
+1248 DEVMAAKAQG
-1258 AWNLHTLTDELEL
+1258 AWNLNTLTDELEL

-1311 TGLSVNWGPWYQQG
+1311 PGLSVNWGPWFQQG

-1354 IIGDPKLSACAV
+1354 IIDDPKLITCAV

-1387 DRLHSKSMPDEQLNP
+1387 DCLQSKSVPGEQLNP
-1402 TKGNLNNPAHA
+1402 TKGILNNPAHA
-1413 IAAENPSRANAF
+1413 IGTENLSRANAF
-1425 IKTQNEESLVS
+1425 LKAQDEESLVS

-1442 ATILEFPAGQLPDVD
+1442 ASILEFSAGQLPDVD

-1473 KETLSGQT
+1473 KETLSEQI
-1481 GLTLPATLTFDYPNI
+1481 GLTLPSTLTFDYPNI
-1496 VKLAGYLKNQFF
+1496 VKLAVYLKNELF
-1508 ADSSVSSSSGER
+1508 ADSSVLSPSGEGR
-1520 QERLSDF
+1520 EIVNDI
-1527 GNREAA
+1527 GNRDAA
-1533 VHDIAIIGFGCRF
+1533 VHDIAIIGVGCRF
-1546 PGSANSAESF
+1546 PGGANSAESF
-1556 WSLLKNSDDSISD
+1556 WSLLKNSEDSISD

-1578 DYYDANPDAAGK
+1578 EYYDANPDAAGK

-1601 IDLFDATLFEISP
+1601 IDLFDATLFGISP

-1629 TTWEAFENA
+1629 TTWEAFEHTGIA
-1638 GVAPDKVKES
+1638 LDKIKES
-1648 QTGVFVGISSA
+1648 QTGVFVGVTST

-1672 DPYSITGNTSNTAAG
+1672 DPYSITGNTANTAAG

-1720 RSGESRMALA
+1720 RGGESRMALA

-1735 ILDPMGSIAA
+1735 ILDPMGTIAA
-1745 SRARMLSADGKCKTF
+1745 SRSRMLSADGKCKTF

-1783 AEKDGDTIL
+1783 AEKDGNTIL

-1821 KEALYQARLQPEDVS
+1821 KEALFQARLQPEDVS

-1855 ANAAYRPGLKGQ
+1855 ANTAYRSDQQSLEVKP
-1867 ESSVVEAE
+1867 EA
-1875 PLLVGSV
+1875 LLVGSV

-1905 KHKQIPGHLNFETPN
+1905 KHKQIPSHLNFKSPN

-1931 VPTSTAPWPTSDR
+1931 VPTCLTPWPKLAR
-1944 LIAGVSSFG
+1944 QIAGVSSFG
-1953 FSGTNAHVIVESY
+1953 FSGTNAHVIVEAY
-1966 KEPADSFTSTDLIK
+1966 KESTAPSTSNDAVEKTDG
-1980 KISANYYVLP
+1980 NYYVLP
-1990 LSAHTE
+1990 LSAHTKE
-1996 DALLA
+1996 ALLA
-2001 LKEKYKTLLRERIS
+2001 LKEKYKVLLRERV
-2015 AENSAGESQ
+2015 SAGNNSPESQ
-2024 TLSALSLC
+2024 ALSALSLC
-2032 YSATTGR
+2032 YSASNGR
-2039 QHFKYRVGAI
+2039 QHFKYRAGAI
-2049 GRTLEELD
+2049 GRTLEELE
-2057 LNLSATELSSVV
+2057 LNLSVSELQGAA
-2069 GDSHPKFSEGWALK
+2069 GDWQPRFSENWALK
-2083 TLEDYIAGSVAAL
+2083 TLRDYIAGSTTAL
-2096 NHYDE
+2096 NHYVE
-2101 LDVALKFLPK
+2101 LGDALKFLPK
-2111 AKLPSYPFQRK
+2111 TSLPSYPFQRK
-2122 HYWIGNSTGTKRH
+2122 RYWIENSSNTKRG
-2135 LHVGD
+2135 LHVG
-2140 GQLDLDTPIVFPGEA
+2140 GSKLDRDTFITFPGET

-2160 SEKQYF
+2160 SEKRYF
-2166 HLIINS
+2166 HLTINS
-2172 AALGFY
+2172 AELGFY

-2205 LLEDSARIEDLQVL
+2205 LLEGRACVKELQVL

-2225 DGVSYKIQTVIE
+2225 DGVSYKIQTVME

-2244 YQIKFFSQEIESDS
+2244 HQIKFFSQELGLDS
-2258 AHWAL
+2258 AHWVL
-2263 LAEATVSMLAVSEAA
+2263 LAEAIVSKLVVSEAT
-2278 KSAQRSRLESM
+2278 KSAEQLTLESI
-2289 LEPEVDSE
+2289 LEAEVDLE

-2302 IAPAELYQRYK
+2302 IEPAELYQRYK

-2329 KFQSNKSL
+2329 KYQSNKSL
-2337 GRFEIDDV
+2337 GKFEIDDV

-2362 CPQLEEKLTF
+2362 SPQLDDKLTL
-2372 LPVAIEKIQWFGE
+2372 LPIAIEKTQWFCE

-2393 AENVAPRGDESTNG
+2393 AEYISPENDESTIK
-2407 NESAIK
+2407 NELAIK
-2413 IGQVVTLDLSLFNTE
+2413 IGQVVKLDLSVFNTE
-2428 KQLIASV
+2428 KQLIAIVS
-2435 CGLTLKAVPKGQQSL
+2435 GLTLKAVPKGQQGL
-2450 GNLKPKAA
+2450 VNLNSKAA
-2458 QVLSIQWDKLAL
+2458 QVLNIQWDKLVF
-2470 DVSPDRVNQYHWLL
+2470 DVSHDRANEYHWLL
-2484 VASNSR
+2484 VTSDSR
-2490 LAAGISDYLK
+2490 LTAGLSDYLK
-2500 SKGASWEYVD
+2500 NNGASWECVD
-2510 PAQFPK
+2510 PARFPK
-2516 QLDSNIQV
+2516 QLHSNIQV
-2524 VFLEGLIASS
+2524 IYLEGLIADG
-2534 ASALEITLSL
+2534 ASTVEITVAL
-2544 LDIYQKLSALAHQWR
+2544 LDIYQKLSALGDQWR

-2607 LHMATS
+2607 LHTVTS
-2613 DHIDSRQAEM
+2613 DYVDSRQAEM

-2630 TTSEALCAIR
+2630 TTSESLCAVR
-2640 GEQLYAARLVP
+2640 GEQFYAARLVP
-2651 TAVNNK
+2651 TALNNK
-2657 PIYSNQAPAPT
+2657 SIYSNQTLAPT
-2668 RVSIGAS
+2668 RVSKGAS

-2697 AGHLILTSRSGAGA
+2697 AGHLILTSRSGAGT

-2717 DAIETDSETE
+2717 DAIKAGSETE

-2734 VTDLAVM
+2734 VTDLAAM
-2741 QKVVDLAVSLA
+2741 QGVVDLAESLA

-2764 DDGILLQQTAD
+2764 DDGILLQQTVD

-2783 KVSGAWN
+2783 KVKGAWN
-2790 LHKLTVDKELDFFV
+2790 LHKLTVDKKLDFFV

-2811 VLGVIGQS
+2811 VLGVTGQS

-2830 FAGYRGS
+2830 LAGYRGS

-2852 TGMAAQLSEK
+2852 TGMAAHLLQQ
-2862 DIEHLEQVGVKAL
+2862 DIEHLEQLGVKAL
-2875 RPEEGLRVLGLLIS
+2875 RPEEGLRILGLLIS
-2889 QRDAVSESVAVLD
+2889 QRAAVSESVAVLD
-2902 VEWETLFKTYSIEKT
+2902 VEWETFFKTYSIEQT
-2917 PSILRLIRSAGKK
+2917 PSILRLIRTAVEK
-2930 TNSTFKLESRETIA
+2930 TNSGLKLESRETIK
-2944 ASLFQSLTEAKNT
+2944 ASLFQSLIEAKNT
-2957 QRLALVEGFLLQ
+2957 QRLGLVEGFLLQ
-2969 QLREVLEVESDFD
+2969 QLREVLEVDNDFD
-2982 KSIPLVNMGM
+2982 KSIPLVKMGM
-2992 DSLMAVELRSRVHKA
+2992 DSLMAVELRSRVQKG

-3017 LEDRDFFSMA
+3017 LEDRNFFNMA

-3034 SEIHLL
+3034 NETHLL
-3040 DKIRPVLDEK
+3040 DKIGSILDEK
-3050 LENSLKQGE
+3050 LEDSVKPGE
-3059 EQVRQFPLSISQQAL
+3059 EHVRQFPLSISQQAL

-3096 SNVEP
+3096 SNVET
-3101 LELTG
+3101 LELTN
-3106 VLTQIV
+3106 VLKQIV
-3112 DRYSALRTVFPAP
+3112 DRYSALRTVFPAQ

-3132 INPTTSIDLESI
+3132 INPATSIDLESI
-3144 DAADC
+3144 DAAGC
-3149 SDAELKVVV
+3149 SDAELKTLV
-3158 ENHYQQPFSLTDGPL
+3158 ESYYQQPFSLSDGPL
-3173 FRTTLFSRSA
+3173 FRTVLFSRSA

-3215 NGVLALAKDE
+3215 NGVLTLANDE

-3235 DNQNQL
+3235 DSQNQL
-3241 ERSERGD
+3241 ETSERGD
-3248 KLRSYWLNVLAGEL
+3248 KLRAYWLNVLGGEL

-3270 TIEQNTD
+3270 TIVQNTE
-3277 QPKGASLHFEL
+3277 QPKGASLHFAL

-3332 PVAGRNDPGTTNA
+3332 PVAGRDEPGTTNA

-3367 LLSQVRKTVLG
+3367 LLYQVRKTVLD

-3389 LAREL
+3389 LARQL

-3411 LQKPQQM
+3411 LQKPQQLV
-3418 GESSGLLKGA
+3418 ESSGSLKGA
-3428 SRSGE
+3428 SLSGE

-3473 DTSLFKS
+3473 DTSLLEVA
-3480 TTVDRLA
+3480 TVQRLA
-3487 LHFNHLLSDL
+3487 KHFNHLLGDL
-3497 VDSPDKQISQLS
+3497 VDSPDKQISQIS
-3509 LLSADEYRQIV
+3509 LLSADEYRKIV

-3525 TVEPHDLSLCLH
+3525 TIEPHDLSLCLH
-3537 DLFERQVQLSPDAP
+3537 ELFERQVQRSPDAP

-3558 SLSYSELAKKSL
+3558 SLSYSELSEKSL

-3583 DIFVGVFATR
+3583 DIFVGVFASR
-3593 SLEMVIALYGI
+3593 SLEMVIALYGV

-3616 EYPEKRI
+3616 EYPEKRL
-3623 SGAIE
+3623 SAVIE

-3639 ALLSRAVCI
+3639 ALLSRPVC
-3648 ENELANTVQ
+3648 NDSANTVQ
-3657 FVPLDRDWSI
+3657 FVPLDRDWSL
-3667 IEACGDLPISHTTTP
+3667 IEACGDLPINDMTAP

-3699 GVMNSHKGICNRLLW
+3699 GVMNSHKAICNRLLW

-3721 DKHDRVLQKT
+3721 DKDDRVLQKT

-3759 HRDSVALVNLILK
+3759 HKDSVALVNLILK

-3785 TSLLDYLALKSD
+3785 TSLLDYIALKSNQ
-3797 LKTADKL
+3797 KTADKL
-3804 SSGDI
+3804 SSGDM
-3809 SDSNV
+3809 SDSNI

-3862 QPVIMPIGRPI
+3862 QSTIMPIGRPI

-3879 ILDKYQNPVPVG
+3879 ILDKYLNPVPVC
-3891 VAGELFIAGFGVARG
+3891 VAGELFIAGTGVARG
-3906 YRKRDQLNTLKFIDD
+3906 YRNRDQLNALKFIDD
-3921 PFSQTTEAR
+3921 PFSQTVEAR
-3930 MYRTGDMARFNEDG
+3930 MYRTGDMGRFNEDG

-3964 LGEIEAVCESYPS
+3964 LGEVEAVCESFTP
-3977 INQAVVLARETTK
+3977 INQAIVVARETAK
-3990 GSFNLVAYISRNE
+3990 GSYSLVAYVSQNE
-4003 RGSRDER
+4003 GVSRDEK
-4010 VSGAEKDLHEFLRQ
+4010 VSGNEKGLREYLQQ
-4024 KLPDYMVPSHIVV
+4024 KLPEYMVPSHIVV
-4037 LTVFPLSSNGK
+4037 LTVFPLNSNGK

-4053 LPAPVSL
+4053 LPEPVSL
-4060 RSARHDSSQQT
+4060 NSARQSSAQQA
-4071 ISASNDIERF
+4071 ISVSNGTEQF
-4081 IAASWREVLEL
+4081 IAAAWKEVLEL

-4121 FNCELN
+4121 FTCELS

-4137 LQQAVWVD
+4137 LQQALWVD
-4145 SQLLSNGDAVEK
+4145 SQLQSKGDTVEQET
-4157 RRDPIRGKRRGQADN
+4157 DPIRGKRRGQTE

>member
-8 LLPEDGKSSA
+8 LLPEDGKSNA
-18 AKDSSERLKR
+18 AKDSSDRLKR
-28 TFLALKKTQKELA
+28 TFLALKKTQKELS
-41 NLKQKQRE
+41 NLKFKQRE
-49 PIAVIGI
+49 PIAIIGI

-91 DSYYDADSSTLGSIA
+91 DAFYDADSSTLGSIA

-293 KPLSSAQRD
+293 KPLSSAQHD

-336 KAAIKNA
+336 KSAIKSA

-370 LAGVFGTSHSK
+370 LADVFGTSHSK

-408 AVLMIQHRR
+408 AVLMIQHRQ
-417 IPGQVHFNAPS
+417 IPGQVHFNDPS

-433 QNIPVKIPE
+433 QNIPLKIPE
-442 AAMDMGEDVG
+442 ATMNMGEDVG

-463 GGTNAHIIIGEEDGV
+463 GGTNAHIIIGAQDSL
-478 LDKPSQLSPSEKPAG
+478 LDKSSPLPPSENPAG
-493 QNSHIVNISAR
+493 QKSHIVNISAR
-504 SEAAFIELR
+504 SEAAFVELR
-513 QHYIEWLEKNS
+513 QRYLDWFETNS
-524 ETHLADI
+524 ETPIADI

-550 ANLDELRDL
+550 TDLDELRDL
-559 LSSALPH
+559 LSSAIPH

-595 TEPVFRGVL
+595 TEPVFRDVL
-604 DRCHQAFLSVTGRDL
+604 DRCHQAFLTVTGRDL
-619 LDVIFNGSELTAT
+619 LDIIFNGSELTAT

-692 MQELSNPGAMAAVF
+692 MQGLSNPGAMAAVF

-734 VLSGDRLAL
+734 VLSGDKLAL
-743 DSVLKLLNEQGIRST
+743 DSVLKHLNEQDIRSS

-769 LMNGVLDGFRQQA
+769 LMNGVLDDFRQQA
-782 QSVIFKTGHVP
+782 QSVTFKPGHVP

-807 INADYWV
+807 MNADYWV

-829 VKNANNLT
+829 LENANNLT

-860 NWCWSIKELE
+860 NWCWSIKELG

-878 QLAVLYQLGAEPD
+878 QLAALYQLGAEPD
-891 WRTIYPNA
+891 WQTIYPHA

-915 WAAPTPD
+915 WAAPAPD
-922 TSTNLISDEVYYHVV
+922 TSTNLISDEVYYNVV
-937 WRTLSKEDNT
+937 WPALSEEDNT
-947 LDIKL
+947 VDTRL
-952 IDSEPSNPTYLI
+952 IDSEPSNATYLI
-964 VSDGGQELPSLS
+964 VSDEGQELPSLS
-976 GRFFTQL
+976 SLFSTQL
-983 NEQGNNPQIV
+983 NAQGNNPRVV
-993 SAREIESISIENT
+993 SASEIESLSLENT
-1006 IVIWVRESEASQ
+1006 IVLWVRESQISQ
-1018 NYAEAQSV
+1018 NYAAAQSV
-1026 AQELLKVMQAVIAQ
+1026 AQELLKVIQAVIAE

-1050 QAVSVTDSMS
+1050 QAVSVTDSTS

-1071 GRTMALEHPIQW
+1071 ARTMAMEHPIQW
-1083 GGIIDLELSSSEQMS
+1083 GGIIDLELSTSELMS
-1098 NNQVDAAI
+1098 IKQVDAAI

-1126 IPQLRHY
+1126 IPQLQHY
-1133 TPISKKAAFNPSG
+1133 TPSSKKAVFNPSG

-1184 VQKAIQQLNEKGANI
+1184 VQKTIQQLNEKGANI
-1199 RVVAEDVCNKNGMRN
+1199 RVVAEDVCDENGMRK

-1236 YDLLDSINWQRF
+1236 YDLLDSLNSQRF
-1248 DEIVAAKAQG
+1248 DEIMAAKAQG
-1258 AWNLHTLTDELEL
+1258 AWNLHALTDELEL

-1291 YGAANRFVDSLMSH
+1291 YGAANKFVDSLMSH

-1311 TGLSVNWGPWYQQG
+1311 PGLSVNWGPWYQQG

-1354 IIGDPKLSACAV
+1354 IIDDPKLSACAV

-1387 DRLHSKSMPDEQLNP
+1387 DCLHSKLTPSEQPNS
-1402 TKGNLNNPAHA
+1402 TRGYLNNAAHA
-1413 IAAENPSRANAF
+1413 VGSENLSHVNAF
-1425 IKTQNEESLVS
+1425 IKTQDEESLVS

-1473 KETLSGQT
+1473 KETLSEQA
-1481 GLTLPATLTFDYPNI
+1481 GLTLPSTLTFDYPNI
-1496 VKLAGYLKNQFF
+1496 VKLAVYLKNQFF
-1508 ADSSVSSSSGER
+1508 TDPSVMSSSGER
-1520 QERLSDF
+1520 RESVNDI

-1546 PGSANSAESF
+1546 PGGADSAESF
-1556 WSLLKNSDDSISD
+1556 WSLLKNSNDSISD
-1569 IPKERWDID
+1569 IPKQRWDID

-1648 QTGVFVGISSA
+1648 QTGVFVGITST

-1735 ILDPMGSIAA
+1735 ILDPMGTIAA

-1821 KEALYQARLQPEDVS
+1821 REALYQARLQPEDVS

-1855 ANAAYRPGLKGQ
+1855 ANAAYRSGH
-1867 ESSVVEAE
+1867 ESLEVKPEA
-1875 PLLVGSV
+1875 LLVGSV

-1905 KHKQIPGHLNFETPN
+1905 KHSQIPSHLNFETPN

-1931 VPTSTAPWPTSDR
+1931 VPTSITSWPKTDR
-1944 LIAGVSSFG
+1944 QIAGVSSFG

-1966 KEPADSFTSTDLIK
+1966 KEPADPSTSSDFIK
-1980 KISANYYVLP
+1980 KIDGNYFVLP
-1990 LSAHTE
+1990 LSAHSE
-1996 DALLA
+1996 EALLA
-2001 LKEKYKTLLRERIS
+2001 LKRKYKTLLRERIS
-2015 AENSAGESQ
+2015 AESNPLENQ
-2024 TLSALSLC
+2024 TLSVLSLC
-2032 YSATTGR
+2032 YSASIGR
-2039 QHFKYRVGAI
+2039 QHFKYRAGAI
-2049 GRTLEELD
+2049 GRTLEELE
-2057 LNLSATELSSVV
+2057 LNLAFSELPSVA
-2069 GDSHPKFSEGWALK
+2069 GDRQPKFSEGWALN
-2083 TLEDYIAGSVAAL
+2083 TLRDYIAGSAAAL
-2096 NHYDE
+2096 KHYDE

-2111 AKLPSYPFQRK
+2111 AELPSYPFQRK
-2122 HYWIGNSTGTKRH
+2122 HYWIENSTNTKRH

-2140 GQLDLDTPIVFPGEA
+2140 GQLDIVTPIAFPGEA

-2160 SEKQYF
+2160 SEKRYF
-2166 HLIINS
+2166 YLIIHS

-2178 NDHRVYGKAVFPA
+2178 KDHRVYGKAVFPA
-2191 AAWLDAALQTAKVV
+2191 AAWLDAALQTARVV
-2205 LLEDSARIEDLQVL
+2205 LPEDRACIEDLQVL

-2225 DGVSYKIQTVIE
+2225 DGVSYKIQTVME

-2244 YQIKFFSQEIESDS
+2244 HQIKFFSQELESNS
-2258 AHWAL
+2258 AHWVL
-2263 LAEATVSMLAVSEAA
+2263 LAEALVSKVAGSEAS
-2278 KSAQRSRLESM
+2278 KSAQQFTLESM
-2289 LEPEVDSE
+2289 LNSEVGSSQGW
-2297 KSWQN
+2297 KN
-2302 IAPAELYQRYK
+2302 IDPAELYQRYK

-2329 KFQSNKSL
+2329 RYQSNKSF
-2337 GRFEIDDV
+2337 GKFEIDDIK
-2345 RLLPAL
+2345 LLPAL

-2362 CPQLEEKLTF
+2362 CPQLDEKLTF
-2372 LPVAIEKIQWFGE
+2372 LPVAIEKTQWFGN
-2385 GTLAGWCF
+2385 GTRAGWCF
-2393 AENVAPRGDESTNG
+2393 AEHIVPGNHESISE
-2407 NESAIK
+2407 NEPAIK
-2413 IGQVVTLDLSLFNTE
+2413 IGQVVTLDLSIFNTE

-2435 CGLTLKAVPKGQQSL
+2435 SGLTLKAVPKGQQGL
-2450 GNLKPKAA
+2450 VNLKSKPA
-2458 QVLSIQWDKLAL
+2458 QVLNIQWDELAL
-2470 DVSPDRVNQYHWLL
+2470 DVSPDRANQYHWLL
-2484 VASNSR
+2484 VTSNSR
-2490 LAAGISDYLK
+2490 LSAGLAEYLK
-2500 SKGASWEYVD
+2500 SKGASWECVD
-2510 PAQFPK
+2510 PTQFPK
-2516 QLDSNIQV
+2516 QLHSNIQV
-2524 VFLEGLIASS
+2524 VFLEGLIADGES
-2534 ASALEITLSL
+2534 AVEITVSL
-2544 LDIYQKLSALAHQWR
+2544 LAIYQKLSALGEQWR
-2559 LSVITCGA
+2559 LSVVTCGA

-2607 LHMATS
+2607 LHAVTS

-2623 IDRWIQS
+2623 IDRWVQS
-2630 TTSEALCAIR
+2630 TTSESLCAVR
-2640 GEQLYAARLVP
+2640 GELLYAARLVP
-2651 TAVNNK
+2651 TVLNNK
-2657 PIYSNQAPAPT
+2657 PVYSSQVSAPS
-2668 RVSIGAS
+2668 RVSKAAS

-2697 AGHLILTSRSGAGA
+2697 AGHLILTSRSGADA

-2717 DAIETDSETE
+2717 IAIQADSETE

-2734 VTDLAVM
+2734 VTDLAAM
-2741 QKVVDLAVSLA
+2741 QKVVDLAESLA

-2783 KVSGAWN
+2783 KVNGAWN

-2811 VLGVIGQS
+2811 VLGVTGQS

-2830 FAGYRGS
+2830 LAGFRSS

-2875 RPEEGLRVLGLLIS
+2875 RPEEGLRILGLLIS

-2902 VEWETLFKTYSIEKT
+2902 VEWETLLKTYSIEKT
-2917 PSILRLIRSAGKK
+2917 PSILRLIRAAGGKAR
-2930 TNSTFKLESRETIA
+2930 STFKPESRETIT
-2944 ASLFQSLTEAKNT
+2944 ASLFQSLTEARNT

-2969 QLREVLEVESDFD
+2969 QLREVLEVDSDFD

-2992 DSLMAVELRSRVHKA
+2992 DSLMAVELRSRVQKG

-3034 SEIHLL
+3034 SETHLL
-3040 DKIRPVLDEK
+3040 DKTPPVLDEK
-3050 LENSLKQGE
+3050 LENSLKLSE
-3059 EQVRQFPLSISQQAL
+3059 EHVRQFPLSISQQAL

-3096 SNVEP
+3096 SSVET
-3101 LELTG
+3101 LELTN
-3106 VLTQIV
+3106 VLKQIV
-3112 DRYSALRTVFPAP
+3112 DRYSALRTVFPAQG
-3125 SNGRLQQ
+3125 NGRLQQ
-3132 INPTTSIDLESI
+3132 INPATSIDLESI
-3144 DAADC
+3144 DAAGY
-3149 SDAELKVVV
+3149 SDAELKTLV
-3158 ENHYQQPFSLTDGPL
+3158 ESHYQQPFSLTDGPL

-3206 GDICKAYAN
+3206 GDICKAYAS
-3215 NGVLALAKDE
+3215 NGVLTLANDE

-3235 DNQNQL
+3235 ENQNQL
-3241 ERSERGD
+3241 ETSERGG
-3248 KLRSYWLNVLAGEL
+3248 KLRSYWLNVLGGEL

-3277 QPKGASLHFEL
+3277 QSKGASLHFEL
-3288 STDLTAKITA
+3288 SADLTAKITT

-3332 PVAGRNDPGTTNA
+3332 PVAGRNDSGTTNA

-3418 GESSGLLKGA
+3418 GESSGSLKGA
-3428 SRSGE
+3428 SLNGE
-3433 LLQVGPLTLAPFAMD
+3433 LLQVGPLTLAPFAMN

-3509 LLSADEYRQIV
+3509 LLSADEYRKIV

-3525 TVEPHDLSLCLH
+3525 THEPHDLSLSLH

-3558 SLSYSELAKKSL
+3558 SLSYSELSEKSL

-3593 SLEMVIALYGI
+3593 SLEMVIALYGV

-3616 EYPEKRI
+3616 EYPEKRL
-3623 SGAIE
+3623 SSVIE

-3648 ENELANTVQ
+3648 ENESTNTVQ
-3657 FVPLDRDWSI
+3657 FVPLDRDWFI
-3667 IEACGDLPISHTTTP
+3667 VEACGDLPISYTTTP

-3714 MQKAYQL
+3714 MQKTYQL

-3748 GAQLILAPPGV
+3748 GAQLVLAPPGV
-3759 HRDSVALVNLILK
+3759 HKDSVALVNLILK
-3772 EKISTLH
+3772 ERISTLH

-3797 LKTADKL
+3797 QKTSGKL
-3804 SSGDI
+3804 SIGDM

-3862 QPVIMPIGRPI
+3862 QPAIMPIGRPI

-3891 VAGELFIAGFGVARG
+3891 VAGELFIAGTGVARG
-3906 YRKRDQLNTLKFIDD
+3906 YRKRDQLNELKFIDD
-3921 PFSQTTEAR
+3921 PFSQTSEAR

-3964 LGEIEAVCESYPS
+3964 LGEIEAVCESFPS

-3990 GSFNLVAYISRNE
+3990 GSYSLVAYVSRNE
-4003 RGSRDER
+4003 RVSRDKR
-4010 VSGAEKDLHEFLRQ
+4010 VSGDEKGLKEYLQH
-4024 KLPDYMVPSHIVV
+4024 KLPDYMVPSHIVA
-4037 LTVFPLSSNGK
+4037 LTVFPLNSNGK

-4060 RSARHDSSQQT
+4060 SSQRQSSAQQT
-4071 ISASNDIERF
+4071 ISVSNDTERF
-4081 IAASWREVLEL
+4081 IAAAWKEVLKL

-4137 LQQAVWVD
+4137 LQQALWVD
-4145 SQLLSNGDAVEK
+4145 SQLQSKGDAVEQS
-4157 RRDPIRGKRRGQADN
+4157 RDPVRGKRRGQADN